1 MADVFAPLREQA
13 ELERAVARF
22 VWSCVLATT
31 AISVAL
37 QLSLG

>member
-13 ELERAVARF
+13 ELERSVTRF
-22 VWSCVLATT
+22 VWSCILATT
-31 AISVAL
+31 FINVVL